1 MTAAKVMTGAR
12 AKVSVNGKPVGIFNN
27 ISYGQTF
34 TADPIFILGAYGPVE
49 TVYTAQDAINITAS
63 GWRVIDHGPHK
74 DVAMPTLSELLRH
87 EYIEIAVFDRLDTD
101 PAGKPIA
108 KFHRC
113 RPVSYNT
120 TLANRQPSEVQ
131 VTFIGLRMDDES
143 AENDELP
150 TAASLP

>member
-1 MTAAKVMTGAR
+1 MPAKVMTGAR
-12 AKVSVNGKPVGIFNN
+12 AKVSVAGKPVGIFNN

-63 GWRVIDHGPHK
+63 GWRVIDHGPHAEAA
-74 DVAMPTLSELLRH
+74 VPSLSELLRH
-87 EYIEIAVFDRLDTD
+87 EYIEITVFDRLDTD

-131 VTFIGLRMDDES
+131 ITFIGLRMDDETKV
-143 AENDELP
+143 NDELP
-150 TAASLP
+150 TAAVLP

>member
-1 MTAAKVMTGAR
+1 MPAKVMTGAR

-27 ISYGQTF
+27 ISYGQTY

-63 GWRVIDHGPHK
+63 GWRVIDHGPHA
-74 DVAMPTLSELLRH
+74 DASVPTLSELLRH
-87 EYIEIAVFDRLDTD
+87 EYIEITVFDRMDD
-101 PAGKPIA
+101 EAKPIA
-108 KFHRC
+108 KFHQC

-131 VTFIGLRMDDES
+131 VTFIGLKMDDETGV
-143 AENDELP
+143 NDELP
-150 TAASLP
+150 TAAVLP